1 MSDKIDVEIH
11 AANFSAHFLNF
22 TKNIGLTEEHFECP
36 VLPDTWLDV
45 LAGSEETR
53 KLTPEAWS
61 HGLLS
66 VFLVSICAVFG
77 CFLVPLL
84 EKYDT
89 IFTYMMLYLISLAV
103 SALSGAAL
111 LVLIPEGLGLDSCDQ
126 FQEPNLIAC
135 FGIITT
141 FFVHQ
146 IIKTLTGHDEAGHG
160 HPTGHKI
167 DSSTNSE
174 EYALIDVGTKKKM
187 MKDIED
193 LESSSKSSM
202 GKTCPNDVCPKKN
215 QNSIID
221 SFRADCGAADY
232 NPKSP
237 FEHFASSK
245 NSVNI
250 AIREN
255 GNASDGNG
263 NEKTGLVPY
272 DKKQHGLWE
281 NLKNL
286 KSVGWLCLV
295 GDGVHNFLD
304 GVLIGATFA
313 TDINKGWQVT
323 IAIFAEEFPHELG
336 DFAVLVRSGLTFPQA
351 VAANLFSAATCLLGF
366 FLGMFH
372 EDYFGLSV
380 FSWMGGVFLFIAL
393 SSMLPEVEE
402 HIADLKKANNSF
414 VGKIKI
420 VGVALL
426 GLLTGYFI
434 VYRCGQI
441 DFEKLIQTTNAR

>member
-1 MSDKIDVEIH
+1 MSDKTDIEIH
-11 AANFSAHFLNF
+11 AANFSEHFLNF
-22 TKNIGLTEEHFECP
+22 TKSVGLTEKQFECP
-36 VLPDTWLDV
+36 VLPETWLDV
-45 LAGSEETR
+45 LAVSEETR

-126 FQEPNLIAC
+126 FQQPNLIAC

-160 HPTGHKI
+160 HPTGHKVEELEA
-167 DSSTNSE
+167 SE
-174 EYALIDVGTKKKM
+174 ENYALIDVQTKKKM

-193 LESSSKSSM
+193 LETSRGSIS
-202 GKTCPNDVCPKKN
+202 KTCPSKACPKKN

-221 SFRADCGAADY
+221 SFRADCNAADY
-232 NPKSP
+232 NSKSP

-245 NSVNI
+245 NSMNVTLKN
-250 AIREN
+250 EN
-255 GNASDGNG
+255 CNDGQS
-263 NEKTGLVPY
+263 NEQTKLVPY

-304 GVLIGATFA
+304 GVAIGATFA
-313 TDINKGWQVT
+313 KDINQGWQVT
-323 IAIFAEEFPHELG
+323 VAIFAEEFPHELG

-372 EDYFGLSV
+372 GDYFGLSV

-414 VGKIKI
+414 VGKIRI
-420 VGVALL
+420 ILVALL
-426 GLLTGYFI
+426 GLFTGYFI
-434 VYRCGQI
+434 VYKCGQV
-441 DFEKLIQTTNAR
+441 DFEKLIQSDNAR